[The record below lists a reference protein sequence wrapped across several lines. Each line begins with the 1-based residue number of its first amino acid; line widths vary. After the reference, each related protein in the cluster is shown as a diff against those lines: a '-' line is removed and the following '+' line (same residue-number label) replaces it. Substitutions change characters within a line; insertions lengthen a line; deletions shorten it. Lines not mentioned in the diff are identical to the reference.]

1 MGSPLS
7 FVSFISDA
15 LCFFRVTNMDAK
27 SNEGPMGTLW
37 NSGSLWTLPTHRQCI
52 LRKRFPLSLMKYDEI
67 ASKQKDIL
75 SYTVGFEKKLDGMF
89 LSCVLS
95 RK

>member
-1 MGSPLS
+1 
-7 FVSFISDA
+7 
-15 LCFFRVTNMDAK
+15 MDAK